1 MTRFVGLVSLL
12 AALAV
17 GGYLLSAQLGSTGPT
32 SKTGSSAIVEAGN
45 EVSTL
50 NLQQA
55 ALALEQFRLQ
65 NGTYAGSDVG
75 GFGVAL
81 RRADAT
87 SYCIESVRVPAS
99 HMMGPGGTPA
109 SGPC

>member
-1 MTRFVGLVSLL
+1 MTKFFGLVSLL

-17 GGYLLSAQLGSTGPT
+17 GGYLLSAQLGTTGPT
-32 SKTGSSAIVEAGN
+32 SKTGSVAISEAGG

-65 NGTYAGSDVG
+65 GATYAGADLAE
-75 GFGVAL
+75 FGVVL
-81 RRADAT
+81 RRADTT
-87 SYCIESVRVPAS
+87 SYCIDSLRAPVFHLA
-99 HMMGPGGTPA
+99 GPGGTAAPGA
-109 SGPC
+109 C